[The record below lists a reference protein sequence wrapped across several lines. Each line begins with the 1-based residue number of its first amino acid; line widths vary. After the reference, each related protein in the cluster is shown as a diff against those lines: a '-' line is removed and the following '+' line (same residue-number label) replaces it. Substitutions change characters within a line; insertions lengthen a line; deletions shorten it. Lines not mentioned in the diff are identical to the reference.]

1 MVNPVRILIA
11 DDHTIV
17 RQGLA
22 SLLNDQH
29 DLKVVGQADNGR
41 AAVDKTLELKPDIII
56 MDIAMPQM
64 NGIEAVK
71 RIKKKIPKAKVLIL
85 SMYSHEH
92 YIHDDDI
99 RL

>member
-1 MVNPVRILIA
+1 MANPVRILIA

-22 SLLNDQH
+22 RLLNDQQ
-29 DLKVVGQADNGR
+29 DLQVVGQADNGR
-41 AAVDKTLELKPDIII
+41 AAVDQTLEIKPDVII

-71 RIKKKIPKAKVLIL
+71 RIKKKVPKTKVLIL
-85 SMYSHEH
+85 SMYSHEN
-92 YIHDDDI
+92 YIH
-99 RL
+99 